1 MLTSLVPIRGRC
13 LWQPDIVQASFQ
25 LNWRRASQH
34 STLFQ
39 SPEQKPGS
47 HSGSGCTWVV
57 KQLGGWRGSCNLGRH
72 QNVVLMEMFCSQLLA
87 PRLIYVAS
95 KILIIATLAR
105 MRMRSEE
112 QILLVVVCG
121 LTSALYDLQNPFRYG
136 G

>member
-1 MLTSLVPIRGRC
+1 
-13 LWQPDIVQASFQ
+13 
-25 LNWRRASQH
+25 
-34 STLFQ
+34 
-39 SPEQKPGS
+39 
-47 HSGSGCTWVV
+47 
-57 KQLGGWRGSCNLGRH
+57 
-72 QNVVLMEMFCSQLLA
+72 MEMFCSQLLA